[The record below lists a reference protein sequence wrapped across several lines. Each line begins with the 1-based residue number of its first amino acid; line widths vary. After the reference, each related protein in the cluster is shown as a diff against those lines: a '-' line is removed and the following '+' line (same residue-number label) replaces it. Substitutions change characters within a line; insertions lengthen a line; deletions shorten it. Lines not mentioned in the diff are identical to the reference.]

1 MYATLAIDLVRVL
14 IFANIYEFY
23 IELLGRIALRECKMR
38 SFATVVA
45 WSVCLSVGHNHESC
59 KNG

>member
-1 MYATLAIDLVRVL
+1 MYATSAIDLVRVL

-23 IELLGRIALRECKMR
+23 IELRECKMR
-38 SFATVVA
+38 SLATVVA